1 MVGTKGS
8 KNFFLIFE
16 SLQNKKISLYSD
28 VFFSPVSSFFLSK
41 VITKL
46 IKNKFLGTI
55 NVSSDERVSKYDFAI
70 LLAKIFNFKT
80 KYIQKIKY
88 KDLDTKI
95 KRPFDMTLSNS
106 KHKKIIKIKIPK
118 LNKQIQEISN
128 HRFKGVF
135 DDINPIIQYGKHN
148 IDQNDC
154 NKVVNLMKNL
164 PLYNQRK

>member
-1 MVGTKGS
+1 MFS
-8 KNFFLIFE
+8 FLQC
-16 SLQNKKISLYSD
+16 L
-28 VFFSPVSSFFLSK
+28 FFLSK

-95 KRPFDMTLSNS
+95 KRPL
-106 KHKKIIKIKIPK
+106 I
-118 LNKQIQEISN
+118 
-128 HRFKGVF
+128 
-135 DDINPIIQYGKHN
+135 
-148 IDQNDC
+148 
-154 NKVVNLMKNL
+154 
-164 PLYNQRK
+164 